1 MKADML
7 PVFTVARTKRQAVA
21 DSPRILLLLSA
32 LLVMMFS
39 IGNNLANVAGLLV
52 AAGATAVALLY
63 PMALLERDWLLRAE
77 WVLIVSLVV
86 AGLILAG
93 GRLAQTLADL
103 SSPAWV
109 TVTVVY
115 TILGMAGA
123 LLLMRRLPHMRWA
136 LGLFLLAHTVLT
148 VALLRSSPVLIDVEI
163 YLRDGS
169 VALLHGHNPYTMT
182 IPNIYPPQLA
192 ELFYGPGTVVN
203 GRVGI
208 GFPYLPVALLVA
220 IPGHLM
226 GDVRYSQLIAMIVTA
241 LALRGLATDR
251 VGRAAAV
258 LGVASLSAIPML
270 IGAWTEPTS
279 VALLACLVLALER
292 RRHVPAALFLGLLL
306 VSKQYFV
313 IVIPILWLIR
323 QWLTRRVILIG
334 FGIAAAVTLP
344 LILVDP
350 ATFWENI
357 MFVGRVPLRT
367 DSTSLLV
374 SSVNAFGW
382 PPPWTYGA
390 LPLVGGGLTAIVLAV
405 RAPRTPPAFAA
416 CVGLTLL
423 VTILLS
429 KQAFMNYYFLVSGAL
444 LIAAVAW
451 PTEFGPKKHA
461 SLTRSDDDRADVG
474 DGLDLLNA

>member
-1 MKADML
+1 MSPDVL
-7 PVFTVARTKRQAVA
+7 PAFTDVITKRVA
-21 DSPRILLLLSA
+21 AAESPRILLLFSA

-39 IGNNLANVAGLLV
+39 TGHNLVNVAGLLV
-52 AAGATAVALLY
+52 AAGVAAVALLH
-63 PMALLERDWLLRAE
+63 PMAIRKRDWLGRAE
-77 WVLIVSLVV
+77 WVLIVSLVI
-86 AGLILAG
+86 AGLILTG
-93 GRLAQTLADL
+93 GRLAHSLTDL
-103 SSPAWV
+103 LFPTWV
-109 TVTVVY
+109 AVTALY

-123 LLLMRRLPHMRWA
+123 LLLILRVPHMRWA
-136 LGLFLLAHTVLT
+136 FALFVLVHAVMT
-148 VALLRSSPVLIDVEI
+148 VALLRSSPAHIDVEI

-169 VALLHGHNPYTMT
+169 AALLHGHNPYTMT
-182 IPNIYPPQLA
+182 IPNIYPPRLA
-192 ELFYGPGTVVN
+192 ELFYGPGTVIN
-203 GRVGI
+203 GRVEF
-208 GFPYLPVALLVA
+208 GFPYLPLALLVA
-220 IPGHLM
+220 IPGHIL
-226 GDVRYSQLIAMIVTA
+226 GDVRYSQLIAMMVTA

-258 LGVASLSAIPML
+258 LGVASFSAPL
-270 IGAWTEPTS
+270 VLLGAWTEPTS

-292 RRHVPAALFLGLLL
+292 RRQVPAALFLGLLL

-334 FGIAAAVTLP
+334 LGIAAAVTLP
-344 LILVDP
+344 LFLVDP
-350 ATFWENI
+350 ATFWKCI
-357 MFVGRVPLRT
+357 MGIGQVALRP

-382 PPPWTYGA
+382 PPPWTYGV
-390 LPLVGGGLTAIVLAV
+390 LPLAGGGLTAIVLAL

-451 PTEFGPKKHA
+451 PAPTGPQSPTAEPAGHQ
-461 SLTRSDDDRADVG
+461 
-474 DGLDLLNA
+474 LDNQP